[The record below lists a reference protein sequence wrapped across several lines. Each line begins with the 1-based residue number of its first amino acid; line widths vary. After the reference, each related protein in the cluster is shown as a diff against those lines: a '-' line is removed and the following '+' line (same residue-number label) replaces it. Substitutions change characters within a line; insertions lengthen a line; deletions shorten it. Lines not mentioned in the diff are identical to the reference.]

1 MPEPTFELL
10 ERIAQ
15 ELRDEIAE
23 QRARLRRLEDV
34 QDHLA
39 RVLED
44 DGPLTEGLTEVCA
57 PRVEPAPRRKVTEE
71 FARDTLVRL
80 KEVTVGQY
88 ADALGLSQTRARAYL
103 KRFERRKMLEVVVRD
118 DARAHLYR
126 YIDPRTAPPGPK
138 VNGSHARTRARA
150 KGSPVPGT
158 GRQRRFRKEAQDRER
173 DRITMAAHCRMA
185 ALEAI
190 QAERARQ
197 LSEEGWSVEHDD
209 RHSHG
214 EIARAAAAYAAGDS
228 SLWPWEPRGVKLSSD
243 RLRDLAKAGALIV
256 AEMERLM
263 REEMDRGE

>member
-39 RVLED
+39 RVLGD

-158 GRQRRFRKEAQDRER
+158 GRQRRFRKEVQQVLDEA
-173 DRITMAAHCRMA
+173 TMLGGVLDTKGDHPRVRMPGGRVVTFPGTPSDHHSLA
-185 ALEAI
+185 NSRAEIKKISEAREAI
-190 QAERARQ
+190 ER
-197 LSEEGWSVEHDD
+197 VN
-209 RHSHG
+209 
-214 EIARAAAAYAAGDS
+214 
-228 SLWPWEPRGVKLSSD
+228 
-243 RLRDLAKAGALIV
+243 GA
-256 AEMERLM
+256 
-263 REEMDRGE
+263 

>member
-1 MPEPTFELL
+1 MTKEMLDAAVELAL
-10 ERIAQ
+10 LCVRRCLVASDDVNERAV
-15 ELRDEIAE
+15 DM
-23 QRARLRRLEDV
+23 ARLRR
-34 QDHLA
+34 A
-39 RVLED
+39 AAA
-44 DGPLTEGLTEVCA
+44 TNM
-57 PRVEPAPRRKVTEE
+57 
-71 FARDTLVRL
+71 RL
-80 KEVTVGQY
+80 
-88 ADALGLSQTRARAYL
+88 
-103 KRFERRKMLEVVVRD
+103 
-118 DARAHLYR
+118 
-126 YIDPRTAPPGPK
+126 
-138 VNGSHARTRARA
+138 
-150 KGSPVPGT
+150 
-158 GRQRRFRKEAQDRER
+158 EAQDRER